1 MQLSNDIVVLFFYFI
16 YFNFKFLRR
25 WCICIVFERAIFRYF
40 VCCIFISKIIF
51 IMINESVCFYE
62 ILIRYVGRKMEFIE
76 YWLYRVILVVE
87 VNI

>member
-1 MQLSNDIVVLFFYFI
+1 
-16 YFNFKFLRR
+16 
-25 WCICIVFERAIFRYF
+25 
-40 VCCIFISKIIF
+40 
-51 IMINESVCFYE
+51 MINESVCFYD